1 MTDTIKSG
9 SSTKA
14 VPAGYL
20 GQGIQDVLSGAALWR
35 LSYLLGTGEIRRRY
49 ARSKLGQFWVTL
61 STAFTITALG
71 FVWSAL
77 WRMQVGDL
85 MLFIAVS
92 LIFWQFI
99 SGMLSE
105 APVVFVSAAP
115 IMHNQGVEHST
126 FIYSLAIKHVV
137 MLLHSLPILVI
148 SLALFGSFSNISLLS
163 ALVGIVLLMIFLF
176 GLSYIIA
183 IICLRFRDL
192 TQVVQNSIMVI
203 FFITP
208 VLWKPELMTGDRAF
222 LLHYNP
228 FAIYLGILQKSF
240 LGGEITRYQ
249 WSAAT
254 GLAIVAMAVA
264 LPIVGW
270 ARKRLIYWV

>member
-20 GQGIQDVLSGAALWR
+20 GQGIHDVLSGVALWR
-35 LSYLLGTGEIRRRY
+35 LSYLLGAGEIRRRY

-71 FVWSAL
+71 FVWSTL
-77 WRMQVGDL
+77 WRMQVGEL

-105 APVVFVSAAP
+105 APAVFVSAAP
-115 IMHNQGVEHST
+115 IMHNQGVEYST
-126 FIYSLAIKHVV
+126 FIYGLLIKHIFV
-137 MLLHSLPILVI
+137 LLHALPILVI
-148 SLALFGSFSNISLLS
+148 SLAVFGSFSNVSLLS
-163 ALVGIVLLMIFLF
+163 AVAGVLLLMVFLF

-183 IICLRFRDL
+183 IVCLRFRDL
-192 TQVVQNSIMVI
+192 AQVVQNSIMVI

-222 LLHYNP
+222 LLDYNP

-249 WSAAT
+249 WAAAI
-254 GLAIVAMAVA
+254 GLAFAAMVVA
-264 LPIVGW
+264 LPVVGW